1 MKNLLFIKAVFVWLF
16 LYMSSFFFLTPAQA
30 QVVNECENWQEK
42 HPGWIFCD
50 DFESGDPMV
59 KQGRYFEYGNNGG
72 DFIPVQGVGIG
83 NSIGMRTIFQQ
94 GEVEA
99 GGMKLGFGRNP
110 VGYMN
115 KGIRNTE
122 DFREVYYRMYL
133 KNDPDWEGNPAKLS
147 RATVFTSASVWTQA
161 MIAHLWSD
169 GKYHLLLDPAS
180 GVNANG
186 EIVTTKYNDFDNLKW
201 LGNKSGVTTIFD
213 GNHDDWICIEHHVK
227 LNDPGQ
233 KNGVQEFWI
242 DGNLEARLINLDFV
256 STYNAYAINAIFF
269 ENYWNSGSVKLQE
282 RYFDNIVVSTERI
295 GCLDLTLNTKVEK
308 QYDIN
313 VYPNPTA
320 GKINFY
326 CANQQEQEVKVLDL
340 TGSELVTMKN
350 YGQKGSVDIS
360 HLNGGIYFLSIASNK
375 NVFTCKII
383 KE

>member
-1 MKNLLFIKAVFVWLF
+1 
-16 LYMSSFFFLTPAQA
+16 
-30 QVVNECENWQEK
+30 
-42 HPGWIFCD
+42 
-50 DFESGDPMV
+50 
-59 KQGRYFEYGNNGG
+59 
-72 DFIPVQGVGIG
+72 
-83 NSIGMRTIFQQ
+83 MRTIFQQ

-201 LGNKSGVTTIFD
+201 LGNKSGVTPIFD

-295 GCLDLTLNTKVEK
+295 GCLDLTLNTKVEN

-326 CANQQEQEVKVLDL
+326 CANQQEQEVKVFDL

>member
-161 MIAHLWSD
+161 M
-169 GKYHLLLDPAS
+169 G
-180 GVNANG
+180 
-186 EIVTTKYNDFDNLKW
+186 
-201 LGNKSGVTTIFD
+201 
-213 GNHDDWICIEHHVK
+213 
-227 LNDPGQ
+227 
-233 KNGVQEFWI
+233 
-242 DGNLEARLINLDFV
+242 
-256 STYNAYAINAIFF
+256 
-269 ENYWNSGSVKLQE
+269 
-282 RYFDNIVVSTERI
+282 
-295 GCLDLTLNTKVEK
+295 
-308 QYDIN
+308 
-313 VYPNPTA
+313 
-320 GKINFY
+320 
-326 CANQQEQEVKVLDL
+326 
-340 TGSELVTMKN
+340 
-350 YGQKGSVDIS
+350 
-360 HLNGGIYFLSIASNK
+360 
-375 NVFTCKII
+375 
-383 KE
+383 